1 MYIHYLGSEGND
13 EKIIIFGTDGFLK
26 RLCSS
31 EIVFMDGTFKS
42 APKLFMQI
50 CTLHCFV
57 MGVMV
62 PMVSMLSFK
71 ICSIFF
77 YYIYFI
83 IFFKDFI
90 FIINI

>member
-1 MYIHYLGSEGND
+1 MFMHYLGSEGNYD
-13 EKIIIFGTDGFLK
+13 KIIIFGTEGFLK

-50 CTLHCFV
+50 YTLHSFV
-57 MGVMV
+57 MGFMV

-71 ICSIFF
+71 YVAHLLLYIFH
-77 YYIYFI
+77 YIFQLY
-83 IFFKDFI
+83 
-90 FIINI
+90 